1 METILKLLE
10 ARETLQRNTLPEEL
24 TADDICYTKFV
35 PVVFVDPERRFS
47 KWKTIVSQT
56 TKDL

>member
-10 ARETLQRNTLPEEL
+10 ARETSQRNTPSEEL

-35 PVVFVDPERRFS
+35 PVVFVDPDRSFS
-47 KWKTIVSQT
+47 TYKTIVS
-56 TKDL
+56 